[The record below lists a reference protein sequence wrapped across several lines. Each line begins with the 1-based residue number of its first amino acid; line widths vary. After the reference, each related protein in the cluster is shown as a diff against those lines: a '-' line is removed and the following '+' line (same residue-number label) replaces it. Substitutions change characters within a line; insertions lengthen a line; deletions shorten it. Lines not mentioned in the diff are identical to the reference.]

1 MNKLVNK
8 QLLWNRDSQ
17 QDGLRRET
25 DFSQMGGSMSVKCCK
40 FWSMHYFGLIR
51 NHSILF
57 GLENWLAL
65 SGTVFIWFWSYL
77 TNRTQFVRL
86 GNYKSDTVP
95 VRRGVPQGSVLG
107 PILFNIYMLPLEQI
121 IKKLRS

>member
-1 MNKLVNK
+1 LSGPFIIPPFSIAGRVMNKLVNK

-51 NHSILF
+51 PFN
-57 GLENWLAL
+57 
-65 SGTVFIWFWSYL
+65 TIWFGKL
-77 TNRTQFVRL
+77 A
-86 GNYKSDTVP
+86 
-95 VRRGVPQGSVLG
+95 GSFWYS
-107 PILFNIYMLPLEQI
+107 I
-121 IKKLRS
+121 